1 MCPALFFIVVCL
13 FVPCTSEGR
22 EDFCPQPPKK
32 NHTKPLRA
40 DCLANGKESCRVND
54 TRRYICEEG
63 YVRKAGTSG
72 LIKCKLV
79 NHRLVWEEAKSSIQC
94 ICKGTTYAICPADST
109 QTPTMPP
116 AECPERNQPK
126 STQGSILALDDS
138 PPSQT
143 TPTPTMHLS
152 EPTITM
158 KAGPQT
164 FPTMPS
170 SEATLASETGPL
182 FLTTS
187 VPTETLRTEATPA
200 MLPSHTVAQTQA
212 LATEF
217 KPPDC
222 SEGCGATT
230 ALGETLTPESGT
242 AVTPARILST
252 KEKITIGATGGL
264 FIMIVAAV
272 GIGIRL
278 NHNRGF
284 YFRARREEPMSMDNT
299 RDIPTTFTTTP

>member
-126 STQGSILALDDS
+126 STQ
-138 PPSQT
+138 
-143 TPTPTMHLS
+143 
-152 EPTITM
+152 
-158 KAGPQT
+158 
-164 FPTMPS
+164 
-170 SEATLASETGPL
+170 
-182 FLTTS
+182 
-187 VPTETLRTEATPA
+187 
-200 MLPSHTVAQTQA
+200 A